1 MEGHTEPILKII
13 VLEPSRM
20 LRAEEEK
27 VPDTAKVITCSL
39 DNTILL
45 WDFEKMEIITKMEAP
60 EHSEL
65 SCMTFLQNCCLVATG
80 HEDGAIRLWNMEINS
95 SVLLKCN
102 ESQRHKNT
110 ISCIHSTIWKDSE
123 FLLCGSYDG
132 KISVWEISEKKAT
145 GGGNQSSST
154 IYPQL
159 RHLIDNTKVPKE
171 NSQMFDG
178 DEVLVLNVYI
188 TNDGQE
194 GYILVGGNNVKI
206 QIYSIRTG
214 LLHQEVNQMVGHTDS
229 VTCMVL
235 EGNLLFTGSDDGTI
249 MQWNMNGFF

>member
-132 KISVWEISEKKAT
+132 KISVWEISEKKGS

-154 IYPQL
+154 IYP
-159 RHLIDNTKVPKE
+159 
-171 NSQMFDG
+171 
-178 DEVLVLNVYI
+178 
-188 TNDGQE
+188 
-194 GYILVGGNNVKI
+194 
-206 QIYSIRTG
+206 
-214 LLHQEVNQMVGHTDS
+214 
-229 VTCMVL
+229 
-235 EGNLLFTGSDDGTI
+235 
-249 MQWNMNGFF
+249 

>member
-1 MEGHTEPILKII
+1 
-13 VLEPSRM
+13 M
-20 LRAEEEK
+20 LTANEEK
-27 VPDTAKVITCSL
+27 VPDTPKVISCSL

-65 SCMTFLQNCCLVATG
+65 SCMTFLYNCCLVATG

-110 ISCIHSTIWKDSE
+110 ISCIHGTVWKDSE

-132 KISVWEISEKKAT
+132 KISVWEISEKKAS
-145 GGGNQSSST
+145 GGGSTHSST

-159 RHLIDNTKVPKE
+159 RHLIDNTKVYKD

-178 DEVLVLNVYI
+178 DEVLVLNIYQPP
-188 TNDGQE
+188 DGQD

-214 LLHQEVNQMVGHTDS
+214 LIVDEMAGHTDS
-229 VTCMVL
+229 ITCMVL
-235 EGNLLFTGSDDGTI
+235 EGYMLFTGSDDGTI
-249 MQWNMNGFF
+249 RSWNMVNF